1 MGSWTVQP
9 VSVETLLRDSV
20 CPIPDTAKRH
30 LYHATSNVIT
40 LGGANGTVGWV
51 DLWRGILLC
60 DVLEE
65 RPKLRDMPLPLPAK
79 GNWRRFLGDGERFVR
94 DITVSQ
100 HKDSIKYV
108 EMEIVPP
115 RVVMNTASSPEPA
128 TYAPQGLPASADA
141 LRGPRSVE
149 GHYVEHAYPGHF
161 MGGLGAPNAPPSRRN
176 STSATQGIVSCCKSL

>member
-1 MGSWTVQP
+1 
-9 VSVETLLRDSV
+9 VETPLWDSV

-30 LYHATSNVIT
+30 FYHATSNVIT

-100 HKDSIKYV
+100 
-108 EMEIVPP
+108 
-115 RVVMNTASSPEPA
+115 
-128 TYAPQGLPASADA
+128 GLHQVRRDGDRSAKGGD
-141 LRGPRSVE
+141 
-149 GHYVEHAYPGHF
+149 EHRILP
-161 MGGLGAPNAPPSRRN
+161 
-176 STSATQGIVSCCKSL
+176 